1 MNYLLSCTIS
11 ASVRQSIQI
20 KFDDLKLPQS
30 VVDTLEKNNTV
41 SLRPNLSNALKSE
54 LDALRVMQREL
65 YDGYCIHFGDTHFVT
80 ANYFDEANKLI
91 KQIRAKAK
99 EANERLFGFWESEHG
114 KWRNTVEG
122 FLLPLF
128 KDEMEYKLASDAY
141 MRVFPTL
148 QEYRNPIGVHVVGP
162 LPVS

>member
-80 ANYFDEANKLI
+80 ANYFDAAHSDRCKQDRANPFPNPRHI
-91 KQIRAKAK
+91 ASVSVRSGTWQRA
-99 EANERLFGFWESEHG
+99 NL
-114 KWRNTVEG
+114 
-122 FLLPLF
+122 
-128 KDEMEYKLASDAY
+128 D
-141 MRVFPTL
+141 
-148 QEYRNPIGVHVVGP
+148 
-162 LPVS
+162 